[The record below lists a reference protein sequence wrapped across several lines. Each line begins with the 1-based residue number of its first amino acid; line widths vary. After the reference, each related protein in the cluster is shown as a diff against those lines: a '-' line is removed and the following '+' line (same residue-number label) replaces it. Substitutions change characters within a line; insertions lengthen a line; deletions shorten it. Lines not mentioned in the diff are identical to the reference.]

1 MWRKTTGMSI
11 RICEKFPDATTLN
24 LGGGYKVARMKTD
37 QGTNL
42 QLDCAVVREVFEE
55 VQLH

>member
-1 MWRKTTGMSI
+1 MSI